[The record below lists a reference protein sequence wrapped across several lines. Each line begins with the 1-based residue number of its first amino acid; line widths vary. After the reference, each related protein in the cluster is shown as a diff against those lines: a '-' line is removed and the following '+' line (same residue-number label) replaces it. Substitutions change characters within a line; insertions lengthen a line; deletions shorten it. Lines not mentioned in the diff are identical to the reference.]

1 MTFTDKIIKK
11 TRTIGVDPPPVLEVK
26 NWLSNPD
33 LQPSKPLIDVSQA
46 APTEPPPEKM
56 LEFMANKI
64 LCDNAVNTYGPVLG
78 LDELRESLASKWSRQ
93 YQGKVSKENVA
104 VTSGCNQAFCASISS
119 FTSENDEVII
129 PTPWY
134 FNHHM
139 WLQMAGVKSIPLD
152 TDANMNPIIEKAEAL
167 ITDRTR
173 AIVLVSPNNPSG
185 AIYSNQLLQKFFDLC
200 KSNQIRLIIDE
211 TYKDFHPNASQPH
224 TLLENNNWDQVLTIL
239 YSFSKTYRM
248 TGHRIGALL
257 TSKEN
262 LIEIEKALDTFTVC
276 PPQLGQYAAN
286 WGLNNLEAWA
296 AERRTEILQRAKH
309 FSEKFQPLSA
319 AGWSLRGCGAYFAFV
334 EHPFEDESNILAPLI
349 LRDQGI
355 LLMPGT
361 MFYPKH
367 NPLGSRSFRIA
378 FGQFSD
384 DTFLIQFQISIGQGW
399 GLSCLT
405 RAVRPL
411 NCLAA
416 ALANRNL
423 NFDPKLEQKRTKKI
437 GIY

>member
-139 WLQMAGVKSIPLD
+139 WLQMAGVKSISLD

-200 KSNQIRLIIDE
+200 KSNQIRLLIDE

-378 FGQFSD
+378 FANID
-384 DTFLIQFQISIGQGW
+384 KNKISTLLERLKD
-399 GLSCLT
+399 LSYQ
-405 RAVRPL
+405 RPKSK
-411 NCLAA
+411 N
-416 ALANRNL
+416 NM
-423 NFDPKLEQKRTKKI
+423 I
-437 GIY
+437 

>member
-185 AIYSNQLLQKFFDLC
+185 AIYPNQLLQKFFDLC

-211 TYKDFHPNASQPH
+211 TYKDFHPNSSQPH

-296 AERRTEILQRAKH
+296 ADRRTEILQRAKH

-378 FGQFSD
+378 FANID
-384 DTFLIQFQISIGQGW
+384 KYKISTLLERLKD
-399 GLSCLT
+399 LSYQL
-405 RAVRPL
+405 L
-411 NCLAA
+411 NIK
-416 ALANRNL
+416 NNM
-423 NFDPKLEQKRTKKI
+423 I
-437 GIY
+437 

>member
-378 FGQFSD
+378 FANID
-384 DTFLIQFQISIGQGW
+384 KNKISTLLERLKD
-399 GLSCLT
+399 LSYQ
-405 RAVRPL
+405 RL
-411 NCLAA
+411 NIK
-416 ALANRNL
+416 NNMI
-423 NFDPKLEQKRTKKI
+423 N
-437 GIY
+437 

>member
-296 AERRTEILQRAKH
+296 SERRTEILQRAKH

-378 FGQFSD
+378 FANID
-384 DTFLIQFQISIGQGW
+384 KNKISTLLERLKD
-399 GLSCLT
+399 LSYQ
-405 RAVRPL
+405 RL
-411 NCLAA
+411 NSK
-416 ALANRNL
+416 NNMI
-423 NFDPKLEQKRTKKI
+423 N
-437 GIY
+437 

>member
-152 TDANMNPIIEKAEAL
+152 TDANMNPILEKAEAL

-248 TGHRIGALL
+248 TGHRIGAIL

-378 FGQFSD
+378 FANID
-384 DTFLIQFQISIGQGW
+384 KNKISTLLERLKD
-399 GLSCLT
+399 LSYQ
-405 RAVRPL
+405 RL
-411 NCLAA
+411 NSK
-416 ALANRNL
+416 NNMI
-423 NFDPKLEQKRTKKI
+423 N
-437 GIY
+437 

>member
-11 TRTIGVDPPPVLEVK
+11 TRTVGVDPPPVLEVK

-334 EHPFEDESNILAPLI
+334 EHPFEDESDILAPLI

-378 FGQFSD
+378 FANID
-384 DTFLIQFQISIGQGW
+384 KNKISTLLERLKDSKFFKLRQCRCIGG
-399 GLSCLT
+399 
-405 RAVRPL
+405 
-411 NCLAA
+411 
-416 ALANRNL
+416 RN
-423 NFDPKLEQKRTKKI
+423 
-437 GIY
+437 

>member
-152 TDANMNPIIEKAEAL
+152 TDAKMNPIIEKTEGL

-185 AIYSNQLLQKFFDLC
+185 AIYTNQLLQKFFDLC

-248 TGHRIGALL
+248 TGHRIGAIL

-367 NPLGSRSFRIA
+367 NPLGARSFRIA
-378 FGQFSD
+378 FANID
-384 DTFLIQFQISIGQGW
+384 KNKISTLLERLKD
-399 GLSCLT
+399 LSYQ
-405 RAVRPL
+405 RL
-411 NCLAA
+411 NSK
-416 ALANRNL
+416 NNMI
-423 NFDPKLEQKRTKKI
+423 T
-437 GIY
+437 

>member
-152 TDANMNPIIEKAEAL
+152 TDANMNPILEKAEAL

-378 FGQFSD
+378 FANID
-384 DTFLIQFQISIGQGW
+384 KNKISTLLERLKD
-399 GLSCLT
+399 LSYQ
-405 RAVRPL
+405 RL
-411 NCLAA
+411 NSK
-416 ALANRNL
+416 NNMI
-423 NFDPKLEQKRTKKI
+423 N
-437 GIY
+437 

>member
-334 EHPFEDESNILAPLI
+334 EHPFEDGSNILAPLI

-378 FGQFSD
+378 FANID
-384 DTFLIQFQISIGQGW
+384 KNKISTLLERLKD
-399 GLSCLT
+399 LSYQ
-405 RAVRPL
+405 RL
-411 NCLAA
+411 NS
-416 ALANRNL
+416 
-423 NFDPKLEQKRTKKI
+423 
-437 GIY
+437 

>member
-93 YQGKVSKENVA
+93 YQGKVSKKNVA
-104 VTSGCNQAFCASISS
+104 VTSGCNQAFGASISS

-378 FGQFSD
+378 FANID
-384 DTFLIQFQISIGQGW
+384 KNKISTLLERLKD
-399 GLSCLT
+399 LSYQ
-405 RAVRPL
+405 RL
-411 NCLAA
+411 NSK
-416 ALANRNL
+416 NNMI
-423 NFDPKLEQKRTKKI
+423 N
-437 GIY
+437 

>member
-378 FGQFSD
+378 FANID
-384 DTFLIQFQISIGQGW
+384 KYKISTLLERLKD
-399 GLSCLT
+399 LSYQ
-405 RAVRPL
+405 RL
-411 NCLAA
+411 NSK
-416 ALANRNL
+416 NNMI
-423 NFDPKLEQKRTKKI
+423 N
-437 GIY
+437 

>member
-78 LDELRESLASKWSRQ
+78 LGELRESLASKWSRQ

-319 AGWSLRGCGAYFAFV
+319 AGWSLKGCGAYFAFV

-378 FGQFSD
+378 FANID
-384 DTFLIQFQISIGQGW
+384 KNKISTLLERLKD
-399 GLSCLT
+399 LSYQ
-405 RAVRPL
+405 RL
-411 NCLAA
+411 NSK
-416 ALANRNL
+416 NNMI
-423 NFDPKLEQKRTKKI
+423 N
-437 GIY
+437 

>member
-224 TLLENNNWDQVLTIL
+224 TLLENNNWNQVLTIL

-262 LIEIEKALDTFTVC
+262 LTEIEKALDTFTVC

-367 NPLGSRSFRIA
+367 NPLGARSFRIA
-378 FGQFSD
+378 FANID
-384 DTFLIQFQISIGQGW
+384 KNKISTLLERLKD
-399 GLSCLT
+399 LSYQ
-405 RAVRPL
+405 RL
-411 NCLAA
+411 NSK
-416 ALANRNL
+416 NNMI
-423 NFDPKLEQKRTKKI
+423 T
-437 GIY
+437 

>member
-46 APTEPPPEKM
+46 APTEPPPKKM

-139 WLQMAGVKSIPLD
+139 WLQMAGVKSIPLE
-152 TDANMNPIIEKAEAL
+152 TDANMNPILEKAEAL

-378 FGQFSD
+378 FANID
-384 DTFLIQFQISIGQGW
+384 KYKISTLLERLKD
-399 GLSCLT
+399 LSYQ
-405 RAVRPL
+405 RL
-411 NCLAA
+411 NIK
-416 ALANRNL
+416 NNM
-423 NFDPKLEQKRTKKI
+423 I
-437 GIY
+437 

>member
-152 TDANMNPIIEKAEAL
+152 TDANMYPIIEKAEAL

-286 WGLNNLEAWA
+286 WGLKNLEAWA

-378 FGQFSD
+378 FANID
-384 DTFLIQFQISIGQGW
+384 KNKISTLLERLKD
-399 GLSCLT
+399 LSYQ
-405 RAVRPL
+405 RL
-411 NCLAA
+411 NSK
-416 ALANRNL
+416 NNMI
-423 NFDPKLEQKRTKKI
+423 N
-437 GIY
+437 

>member
-26 NWLSNPD
+26 NWLVDPD

-46 APTEPPPEKM
+46 APTEPPPKKM

-152 TDANMNPIIEKAEAL
+152 TDANMNPILEKAEAL

-224 TLLENNNWDQVLTIL
+224 TLLENNNWDHVLTIL

-248 TGHRIGALL
+248 TGHRVGALL

-296 AERRTEILQRAKH
+296 ADRRTEILQRAKH

-334 EHPFEDESNILAPLI
+334 EHPFEDGSNILAPLI

-378 FGQFSD
+378 FANID
-384 DTFLIQFQISIGQGW
+384 KNKISTLLERLKD
-399 GLSCLT
+399 LSYQ
-405 RAVRPL
+405 RL
-411 NCLAA
+411 NSK
-416 ALANRNL
+416 NNMI
-423 NFDPKLEQKRTKKI
+423 N
-437 GIY
+437 

>member
-319 AGWSLRGCGAYFAFV
+319 TGWSLRGCGAYFAFV
-334 EHPFEDESNILAPLI
+334 EHPFEDESDILAPLI

-378 FGQFSD
+378 FANID
-384 DTFLIQFQISIGQGW
+384 KNKISTLLERLKD
-399 GLSCLT
+399 LSYQ
-405 RAVRPL
+405 RL
-411 NCLAA
+411 NSK
-416 ALANRNL
+416 NNMI
-423 NFDPKLEQKRTKKI
+423 N
-437 GIY
+437 

>member
-152 TDANMNPIIEKAEAL
+152 TDANMYPIIEKAEAL

-334 EHPFEDESNILAPLI
+334 EHPFEDGSNILAPLI

-378 FGQFSD
+378 FANID
-384 DTFLIQFQISIGQGW
+384 KYKISTLLERLKD
-399 GLSCLT
+399 LSYQ
-405 RAVRPL
+405 RL
-411 NCLAA
+411 NIK
-416 ALANRNL
+416 NNM
-423 NFDPKLEQKRTKKI
+423 I
-437 GIY
+437 

>member
-139 WLQMAGVKSIPLD
+139 WLQMAGVKSIPLE
-152 TDANMNPIIEKAEAL
+152 TDANMNPILEKAEAL

-262 LIEIEKALDTFTVC
+262 LTEIEKALDTFTVC

-378 FGQFSD
+378 FANID
-384 DTFLIQFQISIGQGW
+384 KNKISTLLERLKD
-399 GLSCLT
+399 LSYQ
-405 RAVRPL
+405 RL
-411 NCLAA
+411 NSK
-416 ALANRNL
+416 NNMI
-423 NFDPKLEQKRTKKI
+423 N
-437 GIY
+437 

>member
-1 MTFTDKIIKK
+1 MTFTSKIIKK

-33 LQPSKPLIDVSQA
+33 LQPAKPLIDVSQA

-139 WLQMAGVKSIPLD
+139 WLQMAGVKSIPLE
-152 TDANMNPIIEKAEAL
+152 TDANMNPVLEKAEAL

-319 AGWSLRGCGAYFAFV
+319 AGWSLKGCGAYFAFV

-378 FGQFSD
+378 FANID
-384 DTFLIQFQISIGQGW
+384 KNKISTLLERLKD
-399 GLSCLT
+399 LSYQ
-405 RAVRPL
+405 RL
-411 NCLAA
+411 NSK
-416 ALANRNL
+416 NNMI
-423 NFDPKLEQKRTKKI
+423 N
-437 GIY
+437 

>member
-334 EHPFEDESNILAPLI
+334 EHPFKDESNILAPLI

-378 FGQFSD
+378 FANID
-384 DTFLIQFQISIGQGW
+384 KNKISTLLERLKD
-399 GLSCLT
+399 LSYQ
-405 RAVRPL
+405 RL
-411 NCLAA
+411 NSK
-416 ALANRNL
+416 NNMI
-423 NFDPKLEQKRTKKI
+423 N
-437 GIY
+437 

>member
-152 TDANMNPIIEKAEAL
+152 TNANMNPIIEKAEAL

-257 TSKEN
+257 TSREN

-319 AGWSLRGCGAYFAFV
+319 TGWSLRGCGAYFAFV

-378 FGQFSD
+378 FANID
-384 DTFLIQFQISIGQGW
+384 KNKISTLLERLKD
-399 GLSCLT
+399 LSYQ
-405 RAVRPL
+405 RL
-411 NCLAA
+411 NSK
-416 ALANRNL
+416 NNMI
-423 NFDPKLEQKRTKKI
+423 D
-437 GIY
+437 

>member
-200 KSNQIRLIIDE
+200 KSNQISLIIDE

-378 FGQFSD
+378 FANID
-384 DTFLIQFQISIGQGW
+384 KNKISTLLERLKD
-399 GLSCLT
+399 LSYQ
-405 RAVRPL
+405 RL
-411 NCLAA
+411 NSK
-416 ALANRNL
+416 NNMI
-423 NFDPKLEQKRTKKI
+423 N
-437 GIY
+437 

>member
-1 MTFTDKIIKK
+1 MTFTNKIIKK

-185 AIYSNQLLQKFFDLC
+185 AIYSNQLLQNFFDLC

-248 TGHRIGALL
+248 TGHRIGAVL

-319 AGWSLRGCGAYFAFV
+319 AGWSLKGCGAYFAFV
-334 EHPFEDESNILAPLI
+334 EHPFEDGSNILAPLI

-378 FGQFSD
+378 FANID
-384 DTFLIQFQISIGQGW
+384 KNKISTLLERLKD
-399 GLSCLT
+399 LSYQ
-405 RAVRPL
+405 RL
-411 NCLAA
+411 NS
-416 ALANRNL
+416 
-423 NFDPKLEQKRTKKI
+423 KKT
-437 GIY
+437 

>member
-93 YQGKVSKENVA
+93 YQGKVSKDNVA

-378 FGQFSD
+378 FANID
-384 DTFLIQFQISIGQGW
+384 KNKISTLLERLKD
-399 GLSCLT
+399 LSYQ
-405 RAVRPL
+405 RPKSK
-411 NCLAA
+411 N
-416 ALANRNL
+416 NMKN
-423 NFDPKLEQKRTKKI
+423 
-437 GIY
+437 

>member
-1 MTFTDKIIKK
+1 MTFTSKIIKK

-139 WLQMAGVKSIPLD
+139 WLQMAGVKSIPLE
-152 TDANMNPIIEKAEAL
+152 TDANMNPILEKAEAL

-257 TSKEN
+257 TSKEI

-378 FGQFSD
+378 FANID
-384 DTFLIQFQISIGQGW
+384 KYKISTLLERLKD
-399 GLSCLT
+399 LSYQ
-405 RAVRPL
+405 RL
-411 NCLAA
+411 NIK
-416 ALANRNL
+416 NNM
-423 NFDPKLEQKRTKKI
+423 I
-437 GIY
+437 

>member
-248 TGHRIGALL
+248 TGHRVGALL
-257 TSKEN
+257 TSKKN

-296 AERRTEILQRAKH
+296 EDRRTEILQRAKH

-319 AGWSLRGCGAYFAFV
+319 AGWSLKGCGAYFAFV
-334 EHPFEDESNILAPLI
+334 EHPFEDGSNILAPLI

-378 FGQFSD
+378 FANID
-384 DTFLIQFQISIGQGW
+384 KNKISTLLERLKD
-399 GLSCLT
+399 LSYQ
-405 RAVRPL
+405 RL
-411 NCLAA
+411 NSK
-416 ALANRNL
+416 NNMI
-423 NFDPKLEQKRTKKI
+423 N
-437 GIY
+437 

>member
-211 TYKDFHPNASQPH
+211 TYKDFHPNVSQPH

-378 FGQFSD
+378 FANID
-384 DTFLIQFQISIGQGW
+384 KNKISTLLERLKD
-399 GLSCLT
+399 LSYQ
-405 RAVRPL
+405 RL
-411 NCLAA
+411 NSK
-416 ALANRNL
+416 NNMI
-423 NFDPKLEQKRTKKI
+423 N
-437 GIY
+437 

>member
-46 APTEPPPEKM
+46 APTEPPPKKM

-152 TDANMNPIIEKAEAL
+152 TDANMNPIVEKAEAL

-319 AGWSLRGCGAYFAFV
+319 TGWSLRGCGAYFAFV

-378 FGQFSD
+378 FANID
-384 DTFLIQFQISIGQGW
+384 KNKISTLLERLKD
-399 GLSCLT
+399 LSYQ
-405 RAVRPL
+405 RL
-411 NCLAA
+411 NSK
-416 ALANRNL
+416 NNMI
-423 NFDPKLEQKRTKKI
+423 N
-437 GIY
+437 

>member
-26 NWLSNPD
+26 NWLSDPN
-33 LQPSKPLIDVSQA
+33 LQPTKPLIDVSQA

-378 FGQFSD
+378 FANID
-384 DTFLIQFQISIGQGW
+384 KNKISTLLERLKD
-399 GLSCLT
+399 LSYQ
-405 RAVRPL
+405 RL
-411 NCLAA
+411 NSK
-416 ALANRNL
+416 NNMI
-423 NFDPKLEQKRTKKI
+423 N
-437 GIY
+437 

>member
-78 LDELRESLASKWSRQ
+78 LDQLRESLASKWSRQ

-378 FGQFSD
+378 FANID
-384 DTFLIQFQISIGQGW
+384 KNKISTLLERLKD
-399 GLSCLT
+399 LSYQ
-405 RAVRPL
+405 RL
-411 NCLAA
+411 NS
-416 ALANRNL
+416 
-423 NFDPKLEQKRTKKI
+423 
-437 GIY
+437 